1 MVKPPQTRHSKKHK
15 DPVTIELEPGAVSRV
30 PENTDSY
37 EEATNVDIGA
47 ASPEEAEHIADA
59 AQSDDSSAHQ
69 QSSGSEPETE
79 GDRLSEY
86 SDDASKPAAEETGLR
101 FGRAQPQEAADP
113 ANLTRAPA
121 EPVRKSGLG
130 GLAAGLLGGLVA
142 LAAAAGLQYSGLMP
156 SLGSAGGSASIDV
169 SGIQTEL
176 AALRDQV
183 ASVQSG
189 GAGDVDNR
197 LQTLT
202 DSAGRVDGL
211 AATLDQIKTDVEGL
225 KSAVESGGAG
235 ESAGLTALD
244 AKIAE
249 LAKTVAAL
257 GQGGAGTGGGD
268 SAAINEKLTGIETAV
283 TAASSAASANDGRI
297 AAIEK
302 SVSAVEQNVAAL
314 TGKVEAQSS
323 QPKVALAIAVSSLK
337 AAVDAGRPFSSE
349 VETFAA
355 VAPNA
360 PELSELRAVATKG
373 VASPAEIAAEAPE
386 AAGAMIDAARTVDQN
401 AGIFERLLSSAET
414 LVKVRPVGPVEGSGV
429 PETVARLEAALID
442 GDFARALA
450 EYETLPE
457 ASKAAGR
464 SLVDKVRA
472 RLAAEQLVE
481 KATAA
486 ALKSA

>member
-47 ASPEEAEHIADA
+47 ASAEEAEHIADA

-86 SDDASKPAAEETGLR
+86 SDDTSQPAAEEAGLR

-176 AALRDQV
+176 AALREQI
-183 ASVQSG
+183 ANVQSG
-189 GAGDVDNR
+189 GAGDVDSR

-202 DSAGRVDGL
+202 
-211 AATLDQIKTDVEGL
+211 
-225 KSAVESGGAG
+225 
-235 ESAGLTALD
+235 
-244 AKIAE
+244 E
-249 LAKTVAAL
+249 L
-257 GQGGAGTGGGD
+257 
-268 SAAINEKLTGIETAV
+268 
-283 TAASSAASANDGRI
+283 RR
-297 AAIEK
+297 
-302 SVSAVEQNVAAL
+302 
-314 TGKVEAQSS
+314 
-323 QPKVALAIAVSSLK
+323 PR
-337 AAVDAGRPFSSE
+337 GRPRG
-349 VETFAA
+349 
-355 VAPNA
+355 NA
-360 PELSELRAVATKG
+360 
-373 VASPAEIAAEAPE
+373 
-386 AAGAMIDAARTVDQN
+386 
-401 AGIFERLLSSAET
+401 
-414 LVKVRPVGPVEGSGV
+414 
-429 PETVARLEAALID
+429 
-442 GDFARALA
+442 
-450 EYETLPE
+450 
-457 ASKAAGR
+457 
-464 SLVDKVRA
+464 
-472 RLAAEQLVE
+472 
-481 KATAA
+481 
-486 ALKSA
+486 